1 MIDRHEVY
9 DYEDKIGKSIFEMS
23 VDEII
28 DMMKTFRRR
37 GAQKSKL
44 STKTYDVICSLFRS
58 FFSWY
63 IDEVEVIK
71 NPFNSPEFKA
81 KYKTFLRMYVL
92 LE

>member
-1 MIDRHEVY
+1 MSKTKEYLNRYLATRPEKTSQKIRSMIDRHEVY

-63 IDEVEVIK
+63 IDEV
-71 NPFNSPEFKA
+71 
-81 KYKTFLRMYVL
+81 
-92 LE
+92 